1 MAYRQ
6 RHLPHWTPENAA
18 IFVTWRLNGS
28 LPKHVLARQDEVS
41 AGRALVEFDR
51 LLDRAETG
59 PTWLKVP
66 GISQCI
72 VDALKFG
79 ETDLHLYELV
89 AFVVMSNHVHV
100 LICPSSELSKITRAI
115 KGYTTREAN
124 RILNRTGHPF
134 WQDESYD
141 RWIRDE
147 AAFHR
152 IVRYIEGNPVSAGLA
167 ASIEEYPWSSALQI
181 A

>member
-1 MAYRQ
+1 MAYHQ
-6 RHLPHWTPENAA
+6 RHLPHWQPEDTAV
-18 IFVTWRLNGS
+18 FVTWRLNGS
-28 LPKHVLARQDEVS
+28 LPKHVLVRQDEVS
-41 AGRALVEFDR
+41 AGRAFFEFDR

-59 PTWLKVP
+59 PTWLKDP
-66 GISQCI
+66 RIAQCA

-79 ETDLHLYELV
+79 ETDLHLYKLV

-100 LICPSSELSKITRAI
+100 LIRPSSDLCKITRAI
-115 KGYTTREAN
+115 KGYTAREAN
-124 RILNRTGHPF
+124 RILDSTGQPF

-167 ASIEEYPWSSALQI
+167 GRIEEYPWSSALQI

>member
-1 MAYRQ
+1 MAYHQ
-6 RHLPHWTPENAA
+6 RHLPHWKPEDAA
-18 IFVTWRLNGS
+18 VFVTWRLYGS
-28 LPKHVLARQDEVS
+28 LPKHVLVRQDEVR
-41 AGRALVEFDR
+41 AGRAFVEFDR

-59 PTWLKVP
+59 PTWLKDP
-66 GISQCI
+66 RIAQCA

-100 LICPSSELSKITRAI
+100 LIRPSSDLSKITRAI
-115 KGYTTREAN
+115 KGYTAREAN
-124 RILNRTGHPF
+124 RILDSTGQPF

-147 AAFHR
+147 TAFHR

-167 ASIEEYPWSSALQI
+167 GSIEEYPWSSALQI

>member
-1 MAYRQ
+1 MAYHQ
-6 RHLPHWTPENAA
+6 RHLPHWQPEDAA
-18 IFVTWRLNGS
+18 VFVTWRLNGS
-28 LPKHVLARQDEVS
+28 LPKHVLVRQDEVS
-41 AGRALVEFDR
+41 AGRAFVEFDR

-59 PTWLKVP
+59 PTWLKDP
-66 GISQCI
+66 RIAKSA

-100 LICPSSELSKITRAI
+100 LIRPNSDLSKITRAI
-115 KGYTTREAN
+115 KGYTAREAN
-124 RILNRTGHPF
+124 RILDSTGQPF

-152 IVRYIEGNPVSAGLA
+152 VVRYIEGNPVSAGLA
-167 ASIEEYPWSSALQI
+167 GRIEEYPWSSALQI

>member
-1 MAYRQ
+1 MAYHQ
-6 RHLPHWTPENAA
+6 RHLPDWSPENAA
-18 IFVTWRLNGS
+18 IFLTWRLNGS
-28 LPKHVLARQDEVS
+28 LPKHVLVRQDAVS
-41 AGRALVEFDR
+41 AGRAFVEFDR

-59 PTWLKVP
+59 PTWLKDP
-66 GISQCI
+66 RIAQCA

-79 ETDLHLYELV
+79 ETDPHLYELV

-100 LICPSSELSKITRAI
+100 LIRPGSDLSKITRAI
-115 KGYTTREAN
+115 KGYTREAN
-124 RILNRTGHPF
+124 RILDSTGQPF

-167 ASIEEYPWSSALQI
+167 GSIEEYPWSSVLQI